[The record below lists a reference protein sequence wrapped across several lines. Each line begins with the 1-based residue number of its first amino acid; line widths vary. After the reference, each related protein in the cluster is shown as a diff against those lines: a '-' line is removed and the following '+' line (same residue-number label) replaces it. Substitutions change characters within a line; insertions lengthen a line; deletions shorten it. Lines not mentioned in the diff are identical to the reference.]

1 MLAPSSCSRRPH
13 GIHRVAPVAGD
24 PPDCMYIRVDQVWE
38 DVRKEEG
45 VTDGKTFGPLGTTTK
60 GQLDEDIPGYGKF
73 YCIACSKYFID
84 DFTLTQHNR
93 SKPHKRRVKELKGV
107 RPHNAEDAEQAGG
120 LGPTDNGPRLRSAG
134 AVAVEMAF

>member
-73 YCIACSKYFID
+73 YCIACRCGD
-84 DFTLTQHNR
+84 LTPPPTLSR
-93 SKPHKRRVKELKGV
+93 
-107 RPHNAEDAEQAGG
+107 A
-120 LGPTDNGPRLRSAG
+120 PTPRGNAG
-134 AVAVEMAF
+134 APPRCLLAGCPGVPRGRGAEAAAHVSPRARLTGVGCATQ

>member
-1 MLAPSSCSRRPH
+1 MGKAPNNKNKGTKGTKFSKTLRNKLFLMR
-13 GIHRVAPVAGD
+13 G
-24 PPDCMYIRVDQVWE
+24 VDQVWE